1 MGVVDFHTDA
11 GSQEGSTLQTQGND
25 QPVEGAHTLVF
36 GTKSCCE
43 IWQLNL
49 ALKAKQG
56 LLPTGRLSKKW
67 FFQSRFMLSENRKWS
82 QHSLL

>member
-11 GSQEGSTLQTQGND
+11 RSQEVSTVQTQGND

-36 GTKSCCE
+36 GTKSCCKYE
-43 IWQLNL
+43 QLNL

-56 LLPTGRLSKKW
+56 
-67 FFQSRFMLSENRKWS
+67 
-82 QHSLL
+82 